1 MSENI
6 QYKYLRLTS
15 GDGII
20 CTTSDD
26 LTDLY
31 EKKSISVNDPIVL
44 NPIRVPRGEV
54 LVESYI
60 MYPLFSF
67 SSETTFEIPTSQIVL
82 AVSIKDN
89 LKHNYIE
96 YLKTQE
102 EKEKEDDDS
111 IIVEEDEDEEENQ
124 SLFDKLLNA
133 LGDDFH
139 EENERHDDITAGK
152 IRRTSRL
159 LH

>member
-1 MSENI
+1 MSEDI
-6 QYKYLRLTS
+6 QYKYLKLTS

-20 CTTSDD
+20 CTTTDD
-26 LTDLY
+26 LTNLF
-31 EKKSISVNDPIVL
+31 EKSSISVTDPIVL

-67 SSETTFEIPTSQIVL
+67 SSENIYEIPTKQIVL
-82 AVSIKDN
+82 VVNIKDN
-89 LKHNYIE
+89 LKDNYIQ

-102 EKEKEDDDS
+102 ETEKEEDDDP
-111 IIVEEDEDEEENQ
+111 IIIEEDNDEETQ

-133 LGDDFH
+133 LGEDIH
-139 EENERHDDITAGK
+139 EDTERHDDFIIGRS
-152 IRRTSRL
+152 RRTSRTI
-159 LH
+159 H